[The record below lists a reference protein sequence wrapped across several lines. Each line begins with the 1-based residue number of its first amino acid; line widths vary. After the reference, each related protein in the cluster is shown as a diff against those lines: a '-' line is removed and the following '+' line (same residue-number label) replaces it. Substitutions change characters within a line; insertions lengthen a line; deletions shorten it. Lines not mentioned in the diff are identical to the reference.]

1 MRLYELTGSYAQLQ
15 SRAEDGED
23 LEAELAQ
30 LDDRL
35 EEKGRAL
42 VGLIKNLSA
51 EADAIA
57 KEEERLE
64 LRRKALENAERRIK
78 DYVRT
83 CMEQSGI
90 QKIKAGTFTIWL
102 QEGPERVEVVDEAA
116 VPEAFFRVKREVSKS
131 EILRAYK
138 QDGECVPGTRIE
150 RSVGLRIR

>member
-1 MRLYELTGSYAQLQ
+1 
-15 SRAEDGED
+15 
-23 LEAELAQ
+23 
-30 LDDRL
+30 
-35 EEKGRAL
+35 
-42 VGLIKNLSA
+42 
-51 EADAIA
+51 
-57 KEEERLE
+57 
-64 LRRKALENAERRIK
+64 
-78 DYVRT
+78 
-83 CMEQSGI
+83 MEQSGI